1 MQQFIR
7 FCIVGAFATLLDA
20 ALFYMFRQWMTY
32 QASMVLSYT
41 ICLLLNMVLTLRW
54 TFRRKFS
61 LRNVMGVMWAHLFN
75 LFVVRYKLM
84 ELFVVTLKM
93 SDRLAYLPTLGISV
107 VVNFLIIRAIVH
119 KESPKDN
126 G

>member
-20 ALFYMFRQWMTY
+20 ALFYMFRQWMSY
-32 QASMVLSYT
+32 QASMVLSYI

>member
-20 ALFYMFRQWMTY
+20 ALFYMFRQWMSY

>member
-20 ALFYMFRQWMTY
+20 ALFYMFRQWMSY

-41 ICLLLNMVLTLRW
+41 ICLFLNMVLTLRW

>member
-20 ALFYMFRQWMTY
+20 ALFYMFRQWMSY

-84 ELFVVTLKM
+84 DLFVVTLKM

-107 VVNFLIIRAIVH
+107 VVNFFIIRAIVH

>member
-1 MQQFIR
+1 MHQFIR

-20 ALFYMFRQWMTY
+20 ALFYMFRQWMSY

>member
-20 ALFYMFRQWMTY
+20 ALFYMFRQWMSY

-84 ELFVVTLKM
+84 ELFVVNLKM

>member
-20 ALFYMFRQWMTY
+20 ALFYMFRQWMSY

-54 TFRRKFS
+54 TFRRKFN

>member
-20 ALFYMFRQWMTY
+20 ALFYMFRQWMSY

-61 LRNVMGVMWAHLFN
+61 LRNVMGVMWAQLFN

>member
-1 MQQFIR
+1 
-7 FCIVGAFATLLDA
+7 
-20 ALFYMFRQWMTY
+20 
-32 QASMVLSYT
+32 
-41 ICLLLNMVLTLRW
+41 MVLTLRW

>member
-20 ALFYMFRQWMTY
+20 ALFYMFRQWMSY
-32 QASMVLSYT
+32 QASVVLSYT

>member
-20 ALFYMFRQWMTY
+20 ALFYMFRQWMSY

-119 KESPKDN
+119 RESPKDN

>member
-20 ALFYMFRQWMTY
+20 ALFYMFRQWMSY

-107 VVNFLIIRAIVH
+107 VVNFFIIRAIVH
-119 KESPKDN
+119 KGSPKDV

>member
-20 ALFYMFRQWMTY
+20 ALFYMFRQWMSY

-84 ELFVVTLKM
+84 KLFVVTLKM

>member
-20 ALFYMFRQWMTY
+20 ALFYMFRQWMSY
-32 QASMVLSYT
+32 QASMALSYT

>member
-7 FCIVGAFATLLDA
+7 FCIVGTFATLLDA
-20 ALFYMFRQWMTY
+20 ALFYMFRQWMSY

>member
-1 MQQFIR
+1 MQQFIL

-20 ALFYMFRQWMTY
+20 ALFYMFRQWMSY